1 MDVWLMDRDQK
12 LSTVKLST
20 LLIGR
25 DQKLSIV
32 KHS

>member
-1 MDVWLMDRDQK
+1 MSHYED
-12 LSTVKLST
+12 LSGVQLTHCDT